1 MIKKWD
7 VFMRI
12 QTKYPIDVSCYVK
25 CSYNSLEKELCLGVH
40 KMAAED
46 VIVLVKAAKKFYK
59 LVEV

>member
-1 MIKKWD
+1 MKRKQEVLMSIEKQYD
-7 VFMRI
+7 DFMVTWAV
-12 QTKYPIDVSCYVK
+12 Q
-25 CSYNSLEKELCLGVH
+25 KELCLGVH